1 MDHRSR
7 RERMQDWIAVGVR
20 EGLTFKQ
27 LAKRAGVSERTL
39 REWNKLFR
47 QESARRA
54 APDCEED
61 AFVELVER
69 TEINSSRIE
78 VVLPGERRIVING
91 TAIVE
96 ALVRVIMS
104 IERC

>member
-1 MDHRSR
+1 MATIVAMDHRSR

-27 LAKRAGVSERTL
+27 LAKRAGVNERTL

-54 APDCEED
+54 APDLEED

-69 TEINSSRIE
+69 TEITRRIE
-78 VVLPGERRIVING
+78 VVLPDDV
-91 TAIVE
+91 T
-96 ALVRVIMS
+96 S
-104 IERC
+104 